1 MKKLLGI
8 LVLGLLWCN
17 ALFAETITGQPNTI
31 DKAIEQFFKGR
42 KLDLVEGIWYHD
54 EEEAKY
60 AIVKDSDA
68 VYEIW
73 TVEHKIS
80 KYSGTKDTNM
90 YLTKTSMNKVFSYST
105 TIYNPENIS
114 ESTNGGGTAILIND
128 NLIEYYIVSGCY
140 SEGRCWTPMH
150 FFKKRIWP

>member
-8 LVLGLLWCN
+8 LVLGLMWCN
-17 ALFAETITGQPNTI
+17 TSLAETITGQPDTI
-31 DKAIEQFFKGR
+31 DKAIEKFFKGR
-42 KLDLVEGIWYHD
+42 KLDLVEGIWYD
-54 EEEAKY
+54 EKEKAKY
-60 AIVKDSDA
+60 AIVKESSDI
-68 VYEIW
+68 YEIW

-80 KYSGTKDTNM
+80 KYRGTKDTNM